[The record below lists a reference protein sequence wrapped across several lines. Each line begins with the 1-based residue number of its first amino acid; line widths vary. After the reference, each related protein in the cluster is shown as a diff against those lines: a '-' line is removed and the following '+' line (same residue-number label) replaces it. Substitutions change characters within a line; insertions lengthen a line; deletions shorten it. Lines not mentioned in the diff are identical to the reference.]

1 MVAGALAPR
10 DSSLP
15 PVAIKSNGGSS
26 DAADPIANRDTC
38 TRDIEECTKLGI
50 NTLRLYTIDNSAN
63 HDACM
68 QALAAAR
75 IYLALDVK
83 TPKYS
88 INQIEPAD
96 SYNHVY
102 LQENFAT
109 IDEFFKHDNLL
120 MSDDNRVETA
130 EYMNCGTDDERV
142 DFFAFNDYSWRP
154 TSLHW
159 LWNGIYA
166 REVFGTTWKTI
177 LDNAID
183 LYSGKA
189 RMTASKATRAIAFAG
204 NALMK
209 QGRKPLQNPFTPSFR
224 HTFWAASLHRGN
236 FVTPSPR
243 PFPIG
248 SVMMRCLTTSD
259 G

>member
-1 MVAGALAPR
+1 MHTMRNLSFEPLICDNCLLGSYRSITRAQLAV
-10 DSSLP
+10 LC
-15 PVAIKSNGGSS
+15 K
-26 DAADPIANRDTC
+26 
-38 TRDIEECTKLGI
+38 
-50 NTLRLYTIDNSAN
+50 
-63 HDACM
+63 
-68 QALAAAR
+68 
-75 IYLALDVK
+75 
-83 TPKYS
+83 
-88 INQIEPAD
+88 
-96 SYNHVY
+96 
-102 LQENFAT
+102 
-109 IDEFFKHDNLL
+109 
-120 MSDDNRVETA
+120 
-130 EYMNCGTDDERV
+130 
-142 DFFAFNDYSWRP
+142 RP